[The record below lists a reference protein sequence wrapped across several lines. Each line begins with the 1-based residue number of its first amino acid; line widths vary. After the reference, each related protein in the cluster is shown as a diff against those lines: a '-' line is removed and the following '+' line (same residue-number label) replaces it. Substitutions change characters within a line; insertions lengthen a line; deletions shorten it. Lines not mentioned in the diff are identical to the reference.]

1 MDWAKVK
8 VILIGM
14 FLILNIFLFVNIIN
28 FNPSE
33 VKPSDMEKD
42 TVSIL
47 SERGISLSC
56 KVPDY
61 LVDGG
66 IKLNCE
72 VSSVNIKDV
81 CIKFTGNSSISEDD
95 IKNGIY
101 EKDGKKIALSEN
113 NTIILEFG
121 DREQK
126 LNNEKTTKLY
136 LIKLLSRLNI
146 PTDSYIC
153 DSFKSSDGRME
164 AKFVEKYDDFIVY
177 DNYIDIRYDGTHT
190 RIEYRYNKISGLIR
204 ENTVKKTVPA
214 YLVLLKNYFK
224 GSVSKI
230 IKIDAG
236 FKITNESRNVH
247 KTPVWRIESGDGAP
261 KYFDIYTGIPVQY
274 N

>member
-14 FLILNIFLFVNIIN
+14 FLILNIFLFTNIIN

-33 VKPSDMEKD
+33 IKPSDMEKD
-42 TVSIL
+42 TVNIL
-47 SERGISLSC
+47 SKRGIALSC
-56 KVPDY
+56 KIPDY

-81 CIKFTGNSSISEDD
+81 CIKLTGNSSISEVD

-101 EKDGKKIALSEN
+101 EKDGKKVALSEN
-113 NTIILEFG
+113 NTVILEFG
-121 DREQK
+121 DKGQK
-126 LNNEKTTKLY
+126 LYDEKTTKLY
-136 LIKLLSRLNI
+136 IAKLLSGLNMPI
-146 PTDSYIC
+146 QNYIC
-153 DSFKSSDGRME
+153 DSFKSSNGTMK
-164 AKFVEKYDDFIVY
+164 AKFVERYDDFLVY

-204 ENTVKKTVPA
+204 ENTDKKTVPA
-214 YLVLLKNYFK
+214 YLVLLKNYFE
-224 GSVSKI
+224 GPVSKV
-230 IKIDAG
+230 IKIDVG
-236 FKITNESRNVH
+236 FKISNESRNVH
-247 KTPVWRIESGDGAP
+247 KTPVWRIESGDGSP